1 MTVIKETNPET
12 MVKPVKSRVAFK
24 RLRIFFEDPD
34 ATDTSD
40 NELDNRPKRFEKEVI
55 VNPAFY
61 ATPAK
66 TPAKPKPPKAVTTSP
81 ASGSASS
88 IPGASC
94 TRPTKYKGVR
104 LRKWGKWAAEI
115 RNPFTAK
122 RNWLGT
128 FDTAEEAKAAYDS
141 AAASFAA
148 EKERLKSANP
158 NNKGTVK
165 LSAVNPGP
173 VKATP
178 SKKPKKSME
187 IAAPASSSSSTKTE
201 SKGEME
207 SKAVDSMAEQ
217 VSKAESE
224 SKSELESKPEPE
236 SKPELEPSAEMQVEL
251 VPPEDECMSI
261 ADMCKMQD
269 FPMPDMDW
277 FGFSEMNA
285 GAVMAEEL
293 ELPLETD
300 DGGMPDWDV
309 EDLELDTDYANVGS
323 FLNFEIAGH

>member
-1 MTVIKETNPET
+1 MTVSKETNPESL
-12 MVKPVKSRVAFK
+12 VKPVKSRVAFK

-55 VNPAFY
+55 VNTAYY

-66 TPAKPKPPKAVTTSP
+66 TPAKPKPKAVTTSP
-81 ASGSASS
+81 GSGSASS
-88 IPGASC
+88 LPGASS

-141 AAASFAA
+141 AAAAFAA

-158 NNKGTVK
+158 NYKGTVK
-165 LSAVNPGP
+165 LGAVKPVP
-173 VKATP
+173 VKAAP
-178 SKKPKKSME
+178 NKKPKKSFE

-201 SKGEME
+201 SKGELE

-224 SKSELESKPEPE
+224 SKSELESKAEPE
-236 SKPELEPSAEMQVEL
+236 SKDEPELKAEMQVEL

-277 FGFSEMNA
+277 FSFSEMDA
-285 GAVMAEEL
+285 GAVMADEL
-293 ELPLETD
+293 ELPLEID
-300 DGGMPDWDV
+300 DAMPDWDV